1 MSNEQPSLLKT
12 VLFTML
18 RVTGFML
25 AFFFLGGPYY
35 TLLDTM
41 FDAAI
46 GQGIADVTTFSTWV
60 YWAYYYAFPSLMV
73 FGIIISVVY
82 MFLMLRKRYYSSE
95 EGYF

>member
-35 TLLDTM
+35 TLLDSM
-41 FDAAI
+41 FSASTGMGNANT
-46 GQGIADVTTFSTWV
+46 TTFSTWV

-73 FGIIISVVY
+73 FGILLSVVY
-82 MFLMLRKRYYSSE
+82 LFLMLRRRYWSSE